1 MERLKNIS
9 LFVIVAA
16 LIMGVSSLLKSP
28 FVIEFLKSNLITI
41 LIALLAINTTTGS
54 VVMTRLREITDST
67 GVDFGASIRELRSS
81 IIEQVWFI
89 ALGII
94 LLIAMNSHIVL
105 ALHQHAEIILSVL
118 LVAVFVASLH
128 SLYDTANSIFVIL
141 HHENEKKR

>member
-1 MERLKNIS
+1 VERLRNIS
-9 LFVIVAA
+9 LFVVVAA
-16 LIMGVSSLLKSP
+16 LIIGVSSLLKSP
-28 FVIEFLKSNLITI
+28 FIIEFLKSNLITI

-54 VVMTRLREITDST
+54 VVMTKLREITDTT
-67 GVDFGASIRELRSS
+67 GVDFSASIRELKLS

-94 LLIAMNSHIVL
+94 LLIAMSSPVVL
-105 ALHQHAEIILSVL
+105 ALHQHVEVILSIL

-141 HHENEKKR
+141 HHENETRR